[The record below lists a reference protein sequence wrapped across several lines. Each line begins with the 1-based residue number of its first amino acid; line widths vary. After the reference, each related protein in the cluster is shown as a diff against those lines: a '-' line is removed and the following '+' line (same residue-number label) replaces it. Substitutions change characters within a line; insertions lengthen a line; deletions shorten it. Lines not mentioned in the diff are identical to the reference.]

1 MQKGHKVRIWTIQY
15 FLLNVICYSQN
26 MSKLLA
32 ILLVSATFIAAIPPC
47 SPKMLVTSLLEAE
60 DLFSLHQQVA
70 LVVSEIAGP
79 RLVLAG

>member
-1 MQKGHKVRIWTIQY
+1 
-15 FLLNVICYSQN
+15 

-32 ILLVSATFIAAIPPC
+32 ILLVSATFIAAIPLC

-60 DLFSLHQQVA
+60 DLFSLHQQAA

-79 RLVLAG
+79 RLVLAGLVTGHYVLL